1 MPRFRAAVSTS
12 AACAV
17 LVAAAAAHAGNV
29 TGKVD
34 LPASGP
40 PPLRDQ
46 GFLDRTENPHMPIR
60 AVDATPLL
68 VVVLV
73 PQGTPPAAPA
83 KTTTATMQFLGG
95 SFDKPLVAVAPG
107 TEVTIKSCAA
117 CPDANLAVE
126 GKPDLIESSVL
137 AANGSKVFKAAQAGA
152 FVIEDKVS
160 TGLRGY
166 VAVFDTPYFVQPDAT
181 GHFEIKDVAPGTYT
195 LRIWYADHFVQRGD
209 ENVTVE
215 GKRSP
220 PDLPHVAIPTG
231 FPRAGK

>member
-1 MPRFRAAVSTS
+1 MLHVRAAVSTF

-34 LPASGP
+34 VPASGP

-60 AVDATPLL
+60 TVDATPLI

-73 PQGTPPAAPA
+73 PQSPAPPAARTA
-83 KTTTATMQFLGG
+83 SATMQFLGG
-95 SFDKPLVAVAPG
+95 SFDKPLIAVVPG
-107 TEVTIKSCAA
+107 TEITIKSCGA
-117 CPDANLAVE
+117 CPDANLYAD
-126 GKPDLIESSVL
+126 GKPDLIEKSVL
-137 AANGSKVFKAAQAGA
+137 SANGAKVFKAAAPGAIAIRDQLQAG
-152 FVIEDKVS
+152 
-160 TGLRGY
+160 LHGY
-166 VAVFDTPYFVQPDAT
+166 VAVFDTPYFAMPDAT
-181 GHFEIKDVAPGTYT
+181 GHFEIKDVAAGTYT

-209 ENVTVE
+209 DTVTVE

-220 PDLPHVAIPTG
+220 PELQHVAIPSG
-231 FPRAGK
+231 YPAAGK